1 MHQTFKPAILQSAVP
16 GQITGCGTSVW
27 QNNLS
32 DKLEKK
38 SVKLRL
44 EKNEFSPTI
53 NSVNPTNIKINQN
66 YNWNYNCSENDVQEV
81 DSVDESHTYLS
92 FATEWLV

>member
-1 MHQTFKPAILQSAVP
+1 MHDTFKPAIMQSAVP

-32 DKLEKK
+32 ENLESK

-44 EKNEFSPTI
+44 EKNDFPPTM
-53 NSVNPTNIKINQN
+53 NCVGPTNIKVNQN
-66 YNWNYNCSENDVQEV
+66 YNWDYNCSEEVVENDSQ
-81 DSVDESHTYLS
+81 TYLS

>member
-1 MHQTFKPAILQSAVP
+1 MSE
-16 GQITGCGTSVW
+16 
-27 QNNLS
+27 NL
-32 DKLEKK
+32 ENK

-44 EKNEFSPTI
+44 EKNKFSPTI

-66 YNWNYNCSENDVQEV
+66 YNWDYNCSEKDVLEDDTV
-81 DSVDESHTYLS
+81 VDETKTYLS

>member
-1 MHQTFKPAILQSAVP
+1 MSD
-16 GQITGCGTSVW
+16 
-27 QNNLS
+27 NL
-32 DKLEKK
+32 ENK

-44 EKNEFSPTI
+44 EKNDFSPTI

-66 YNWNYNCSENDVQEV
+66 YNWNYNCSEEDILEI
-81 DSVDESHTYLS
+81 DSVNESQTYLS